1 MIFIEIFANFVFDA
15 PPPPQARSGSRQ
27 SAKKPFARA
36 HLAAKGIRPALMPG
50 VD

>member
-36 HLAAKGIRPALMPG
+36 YLAVK
-50 VD
+50 